1 MYFNNYI
8 QIALYGPV
16 ILVLL
21 ALIAFTPKTVFF
33 KSFKVYFSLYVLLS
47 CIALVKGF
55 LIGVSLGKDGQYIKE
70 DFLKITT
77 FVFFIGLPYLIIGIN
92 PRQLRLP
99 FRLFNYLGLV
109 YTVLVSLSLY
119 IAGNTNEEGS
129 VSIYPGNLFGATTMN
144 LTIISAWTFYA
155 FALYRVTKKKLFL
168 VWTAICYTDVLWSL
182 AKWNIIAFVGFP
194 VMLILVFYAN
204 NQLTPR
210 KRKKYTIAALSLVV
224 LFFANIG
231 IVMNPIA
238 KLQDYESVDEYLARR
253 VFGDAN
259 IDANIG
265 SNISVSGDQGIKDGA
280 RLAMWGDL
288 LTRTGENPIA
298 GVGLGTRALDY
309 IGLNIEDHNVFV
321 THVSRYG
328 IPLFIG
334 WLVLNFLLIRKLR
347 TYILADKYARFF
359 KFTFTIMYLN
369 FFFQASVGNIWGQVL
384 VALLIG
390 MSVGLLLYKN
400 KEIHATLVNE

>member
-1 MYFNNYI
+1 MYLNNYI
-8 QIALYGPV
+8 QIVLYGPV

-21 ALIAFTPKTVFF
+21 ALIAFTPKTNFF
-33 KSFKVYFSLYVLLS
+33 KSFKVYFGLYVFLS
-47 CIALVKGF
+47 CIALVNGF
-55 LIGVSLGKDGQYIKE
+55 LIGVSLGKDAQYIKE

-77 FVFFIGLPYLIIGIN
+77 FVFFIGLPYFTIALK
-92 PRQLRLP
+92 PQQLKLL
-99 FRLFNYLGLV
+99 FRLFNYVGLV
-109 YTVLVSLSLY
+109 YTVLVSFSLY
-119 IAGNTNEEGS
+119 IAGNVDTESS

-144 LTIISAWTFYA
+144 LTIISAWTFYV
-155 FALYRVTKKKLFL
+155 FALYYFTKKKLFL
-168 VWTAICYTDVLWSL
+168 VWTVFCYTDVLWSL
-182 AKWNIIAFVGFP
+182 AKWNIIALVGFP
-194 VMLILVFYAN
+194 VMLILMFYTN
-204 NQLTPR
+204 NQLTPA
-210 KRKKYTIAALSLVV
+210 KRKKYTIVALGLVL

-231 IVMNPIA
+231 LVMNPIA
-238 KLQDYESVDEYLARR
+238 KLQGYESVDEYLTRR
-253 VFGDAN
+253 VFGDAKN
-259 IDANIG
+259 DANIG
-265 SNISVSGDQGIKDGA
+265 SAISVSGDQGIKDGA

-288 LTRTGENPIA
+288 LIRTGENPIA

-309 IGLNIEDHNVFV
+309 IGMNIEDHNIFV

-334 WLVLNFLLIRKLR
+334 WLVLTFLLIRKLR
-347 TYILADKYARFF
+347 TYILADKYARIF

-400 KEIHATLVNE
+400 KEIHSTLVNE

>member
-1 MYFNNYI
+1 
-8 QIALYGPV
+8 
-16 ILVLL
+16 
-21 ALIAFTPKTVFF
+21 
-33 KSFKVYFSLYVLLS
+33 
-47 CIALVKGF
+47 
-55 LIGVSLGKDGQYIKE
+55 
-70 DFLKITT
+70 
-77 FVFFIGLPYLIIGIN
+77 
-92 PRQLRLP
+92 
-99 FRLFNYLGLV
+99 
-109 YTVLVSLSLY
+109 
-119 IAGNTNEEGS
+119 
-129 VSIYPGNLFGATTMN
+129 
-144 LTIISAWTFYA
+144 
-155 FALYRVTKKKLFL
+155 LYRVTKKKLFL

-210 KRKKYTIAALSLVV
+210 KRKKYTIAALSLFV

-259 IDANIG
+259 NDANIG
-265 SNISVSGDQGIKDGA
+265 STISVSGDQGIKDGA

-309 IGLNIEDHNVFV
+309 NGLNIEDHNVFV

-347 TYILADKYARFF
+347 TYILADKYARIF

-400 KEIHATLVNE
+400 KELHATLVNE